1 MFISEKFILNK
12 RTSDSMGAILITES
26 NNDIFN
32 DYGFMYSET
41 IEKVKSYNDNPSFFK
56 GEKDTSE
63 IVLKICLVDVN
74 YVPKKWSDYDIE
86 EICAWIKTDDF
97 VEFISE
103 DNVELIYYV
112 KATKIAKKFT
122 DNLEGYL
129 EVTFQPFTNF
139 AYKSDVKTITI
150 KENIERKIIIN
161 NKSNVE
167 ENYMPI
173 VELTNLGDESTVN
186 IIKNISIENEQ
197 FEITG
202 IEKNEKVII
211 DNLYCTVIDS
221 KGKNRFEKCNRHWLR
236 LKKGENELKIEGN
249 CKLTIKSKYP
259 ILT

>member
-12 RTSDSMGAILITES
+12 RTSDSMGVILITES

-41 IEKVKSYNDNPSFFK
+41 IEKVKSYNGNPTFFK

-63 IVLKICLVDVN
+63 IVLKICLTDGN
-74 YVPKKWSDYDIE
+74 YVPRKWSDYDIE

-139 AYKSDVKTITI
+139 AYKSDVKTIII

-161 NKSNVE
+161 NKSNVQDD
-167 ENYMPI
+167 YMPI
-173 VELTNLGDESTVN
+173 VELINLGDESTIN
-186 IIKNISIENEQ
+186 IIKNTSIEGQ
-197 FEITG
+197 FEIVG

-211 DNLYCTVIDS
+211 DNLYCTVINS
-221 KGKNRFEKCNRHWLR
+221 KNENRFEKCNRNWLR
-236 LKKGENELKIEGN
+236 LKAGENELKIIGN

>member
-12 RTSDSMGAILITES
+12 RTSDSMGVILITES

-41 IEKVKSYNDNPSFFK
+41 IEKVKSYNDNPTFFK
-56 GEKDTSE
+56 GEKDISE
-63 IVLKICLVDVN
+63 IVLKICLVDMN
-74 YVPKKWSDYDIE
+74 YVPRKWSNYDIE

-139 AYKSDVKTITI
+139 AYKSDVKTIII

-161 NKSNVE
+161 NKSNVQ
-167 ENYMPI
+167 NDYMPI
-173 VELTNLGDESTVN
+173 VELINLGDESTIN
-186 IIKNISIENEQ
+186 IIKNTSIEGQ
-197 FEITG
+197 FEIVG
-202 IEKNEKVII
+202 IEKNEKVTI
-211 DNLYCTVIDS
+211 DNLYCTVINS
-221 KGKNRFEKCNRHWLR
+221 KNENRFEKCNRNWLR
-236 LKKGENELKIEGN
+236 LKAGENELKIVGN

>member
-12 RTSDSMGAILITES
+12 RTSDSMGVILITES

-41 IEKVKSYNDNPSFFK
+41 IEKVKSYNDNPTFFK

-74 YVPKKWSDYDIE
+74 YVPRKWSDYDIE

-139 AYKSDVKTITI
+139 AYKSDVKTIII

-161 NKSNVE
+161 NKSNVQDD
-167 ENYMPI
+167 YMPI
-173 VELTNLGDESTVN
+173 IELINLGDESTIN
-186 IIKNISIENEQ
+186 IIKNTSTKEQ
-197 FEITG
+197 FEIAG
-202 IEKNEKVII
+202 IEKNEKVTI
-211 DNLYCTVIDS
+211 DNLYCTVINS
-221 KGKNRFEKCNRHWLR
+221 KNENRFEKCNRNWLR
-236 LKKGENELKIEGN
+236 LKAGENELKIVGN

>member
-12 RTSDSMGAILITES
+12 RTSDSMGVILITES

-41 IEKVKSYNDNPSFFK
+41 IEKVKSYNDNPTFFE

-74 YVPKKWSDYDIE
+74 YVPRKWSDYDIE

-129 EVTFQPFTNF
+129 EVTFQPFANF
-139 AYKSDVKTITI
+139 AYKSDVKSITI

-161 NKSNVE
+161 NKSNVQDD
-167 ENYMPI
+167 YMPI
-173 VELTNLGDESTVN
+173 VELINLGDESTIN
-186 IIKNISIENEQ
+186 IIKNTSIEEQ
-197 FEITG
+197 FEIAG

-211 DNLYCTVIDS
+211 DNLYCTVINS
-221 KGKNRFEKCNRHWLR
+221 KNENRFEKCNRNWLR
-236 LKKGENELKIEGN
+236 LKAGENELKIMGN

>member
-12 RTSDSMGAILITES
+12 RTSDSMGVILITES

-41 IEKVKSYNDNPSFFK
+41 IEKVKSYNDNPTFFK

-63 IVLKICLVDVN
+63 IVLKICLVDGN
-74 YVPKKWSDYDIE
+74 YIPRKWSDYDIE

-139 AYKSDVKTITI
+139 AYKSDVKTIII

-161 NKSNVE
+161 NKSNVQDD
-167 ENYMPI
+167 YMPI
-173 VELTNLGDESTVN
+173 VELINLGDESTIN
-186 IIKNISIENEQ
+186 IIKNTSIEGQ
-197 FEITG
+197 FEIAG
-202 IEKNEKVII
+202 IEKNEKVTI
-211 DNLYCTVIDS
+211 DNLYCTVINS
-221 KGKNRFEKCNRHWLR
+221 KNENRFEKCNRNWLR
-236 LKKGENELKIEGN
+236 LKAGENELKIVGN